1 MHCAQ
6 RRAVPAAAMVYDVP
20 VAAPFK
26 LAAADLI
33 RFRRLLDVALAGVML
48 P

>member
-6 RRAVPAAAMVYDVP
+6 PRTVPAAAVAYDVP
-20 VAAPFK
+20 MAAPFE

-33 RFRRLLDVALAGVML
+33 RFRRLLDVALAGVVL